1 MQTKTSFHYHDNPCI
16 DYFFL
21 KKAKKKLPELIY
33 KKVLTPVLIISL
45 F

>member
-16 DYFFL
+16 DYFF
-21 KKAKKKLPELIY
+21 KKGKKKLPELIY